1 MNLMPCKT
9 LATFALIL
17 LKHSVNTKYSLLK
30 VEEVERKD
38 YSKTKVFHEPNYNG
52 NNYLET
58 SNKTNLGDF
67 LMDGLQGLI
76 HGPKKGHDITTCPEL
91 GTEKIKFQRMYNLE
105 YNTQCWEDNQPVFSL
120 STRDGVKDLKIVT
133 AKTDLTQLSLPA
145 DMKLRLDKLVIIVH
159 GFMSSAEGWVGDMAA
174 SILQQDPAPNTAV
187 ITVDWSRGG
196 VTYLCS

>member
-52 NNYLET
+52 NNYLES
-58 SNKTNLGDF
+58 SNKTNLGEF

-91 GTEKIKFQRMYNLE
+91 GTEKIKFQRMENLE

-120 STRDGVKDLKIVT
+120 STRDGVKDLKIVK
-133 AKTDLTQLSLPA
+133 AKTHLTKLSLPA
-145 DMKLRLDKLVIIVH
+145 DISLRLDKLVFIVH
-159 GFMSSAEGWVGDMAA
+159 GFLANAEGWVEDMAA
-174 SILQQDPAPNTAV
+174 SILQHDPAPNIAV

-196 VTYLCS
+196 ITYT

>member
-9 LATFALIL
+9 LVTFALIL

-52 NNYLET
+52 NNYLES

-76 HGPKKGHDITTCPEL
+76 HGPKKGYDITTCPEL

-120 STRDGVKDLKIVT
+120 STRDGVKDLKIVA
-133 AKTDLTQLSLPA
+133 AKTDLTQLRLPA
-145 DMKLRLDKLVIIVH
+145 DMSLVLDKLVIIVH

-174 SILQQDPAPNTAV
+174 SILQHDPAPNTAV
-187 ITVDWSRGG
+187 ITLDWSRGG
-196 VTYLCS
+196 VT